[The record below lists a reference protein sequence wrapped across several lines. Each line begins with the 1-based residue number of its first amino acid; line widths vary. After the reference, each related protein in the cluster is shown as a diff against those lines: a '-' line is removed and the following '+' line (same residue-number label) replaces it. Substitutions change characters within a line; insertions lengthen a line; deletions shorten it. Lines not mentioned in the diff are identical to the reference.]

1 MFSRILEN
9 KTISHKNVLTI
20 WHIFCGRRYSFAAF
34 RHQANSRDVQRLTS
48 FVRKAVGWEEWQKSG
63 VLPTKWWYL
72 HSCNRSCFFQSHFG
86 RFHVSF
92 YGCTSLYDGAF
103 PQRPILGNPNKEAS
117 QLASR
122 DKKYCEWPIRKCVVD
137 AWKRSKLFHW
147 HVCLL
152 TGIYLI
158 CVSAMCRYFVILG
171 TFLHIKVP
179 TIHLQLQHGMVVLTP
194 GTSGDSMGDPVGPK
208 PYWGDP
214 KAGVSRGFV
223 LSEEYLYLIHNPDRV
238 AYQGWYLGQMMVRHQ
253 AHMESHGILK
263 PTSHTILY
271 WNYTL
276 QNHTY
281 HILVFSWGCPC
292 SPWFSANMT
301 NLGWAWGPPQ
311 PPSEALKKGYVD
323 KLSLLRSL
331 HYDLQQVGRIIPGRL
346 ITYRYTYIYI
356 W

>member
-1 MFSRILEN
+1 
-9 KTISHKNVLTI
+9 
-20 WHIFCGRRYSFAAF
+20 
-34 RHQANSRDVQRLTS
+34 
-48 FVRKAVGWEEWQKSG
+48 
-63 VLPTKWWYL
+63 
-72 HSCNRSCFFQSHFG
+72 
-86 RFHVSF
+86 
-92 YGCTSLYDGAF
+92 
-103 PQRPILGNPNKEAS
+103 
-117 QLASR
+117 
-122 DKKYCEWPIRKCVVD
+122 
-137 AWKRSKLFHW
+137 
-147 HVCLL
+147 
-152 TGIYLI
+152 
-158 CVSAMCRYFVILG
+158 MCRYFVILG

-281 HILVFSWGCPC
+281 HILVFSLGCPC
-292 SPWFSANMT
+292 SPWFSPNMT
-301 NLGWAWGPPQ
+301 NLGWLWGP
-311 PPSEALKKGYVD
+311 
-323 KLSLLRSL
+323 LSHHPRHWRRAMWTSSPCWDRFTTI
-331 HYDLQQVGRIIPGRL
+331 YSRWVGSSQGGLSHTDIRIFVCIYIYMVEWR
-346 ITYRYTYIYI
+346 IYMYIYI
-356 W
+356 